1 MIMMSIEGTQS
12 PEMILTSLGII
23 KRTCEEHYK
32 KDTENPCITCPL
44 SEESFSGRNICKIKN
59 GSIPLQ
65 WELTNNVINTWKA
78 FKE

>member
-1 MIMMSIEGTQS
+1 MMPIEGTQS

-59 GSIPLQ
+59 GGIPLQ